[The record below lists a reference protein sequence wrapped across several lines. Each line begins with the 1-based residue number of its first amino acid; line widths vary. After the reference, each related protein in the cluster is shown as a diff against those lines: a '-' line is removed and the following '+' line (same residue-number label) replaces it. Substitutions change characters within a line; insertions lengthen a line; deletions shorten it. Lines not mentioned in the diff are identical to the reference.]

1 MTPKKQNYENLV
13 NTFYKDSSMMCFP
26 ISFDR
31 FIAHKQRQRCETI
44 IEGGDKAKF
53 SRRQYRI
60 KNCRTVESESA
71 IELNR
76 IIFDKMKSV
85 AKTNKKK
92 SEKVEEVEVNLGL
105 DIRSIKQLTFSPKKK
120 ERQ

>member
-1 MTPKKQNYENLV
+1 MLDNNSGVGSSLDTASDQKLPPTPKKTNYEKLI

-31 FIAHKQRQRCETI
+31 FVAKHRQRCETI
-44 IEGGDKAKF
+44 MEGPEKGKQ
-53 SRRQYRI
+53 SRRHYRI
-60 KNCRTVESESA
+60 KNCKTVESESA

-85 AKTNKKK
+85 AKTSKKK
-92 SEKVEEVEVNLGL
+92 PEKGG
-105 DIRSIKQLTFSPKKK
+105 
-120 ERQ
+120 